1 MATST
6 NTVKPPV
13 DPPVSPP
20 KKRNRKRIVLL
31 VALAALGITVAAAA
45 AYFYLDSKG
54 KATPVV
60 TLPVD
65 PIFIALDPFTVNLQP
80 NGRARFLHVGVT
92 LRVAD
97 TKSQSQVT
105 QYLPEVRSRVLTVL
119 SNRESESLV
128 TPENKAQL
136 VAELMAA
143 LNQPFAQNLPPQK
156 ISHVMFTTFMLQ

>member
-1 MATST
+1 MTTTST
-6 NTVKPPV
+6 KKVN
-13 DPPVSPP
+13 PP
-20 KKRNRKRIVLL
+20 KTRKRIVLL
-31 VALAALGITVAAAA
+31 VALVALGITAAAAA
-45 AYFYLDSKG
+45 AYYYLDSKG

-92 LRVAD
+92 LKVAD

-119 SNRESESLV
+119 SNRESESLL
-128 TPENKAQL
+128 TPESKTL
-136 VAELMAA
+136 LTGEIMTA
-143 LNQPFAQNLPPQK
+143 LNQPFAPNLPSSK
-156 ISHVMFTTFMLQ
+156 IADVLFTTFMLQ